1 MKLQVLISTMNQDAR
16 KLINRMN
23 VKSDAIV
30 INQSNFAGY
39 EEFEQKGRNI
49 LFISMPEKGVGLS
62 RNMALSR
69 AEADICLTAD
79 DDVVYSD
86 SYEDLVLEA
95 FRKYPKADMLIFN
108 LISTN
113 PQRPTAAPI
122 RATRVR
128 WYNSLRYGAFQFAF
142 RLESVRSANIHYSL
156 LFGGGARHSSGE
168 DSIFISDCLRKGLR
182 VYALPV
188 EIGVVKQE
196 NSTWFKGYSDKFFK
210 DKGALFATITTR
222 FAYLLAIQFVVRKRR
237 TFTTDLTLWQITKL
251 LMAGIREVKR

>member
-1 MKLQVLISTMNQDAR
+1 MNLQVLVSTMNQ
-16 KLINRMN
+16 KNHNLLTRMH
-23 VKSDAIV
+23 VKSDAII

-39 EEFEQKGRNI
+39 EEFERKGRNI

-79 DDVVYSD
+79 DDVVYND
-86 SYEDLVLEA
+86 SYEDLVLES
-95 FRKYPKADMLIFN
+95 FRNYPKADMLIFN
-108 LISTN
+108 LTSTN
-113 PQRPTAAPI
+113 PQRPTAAPK
-122 RATRVR
+122 RATRIR

-188 EIGVVKQE
+188 EIGIVKQE
-196 NSTWFKGYSDKFFK
+196 NSTWFKGYSDTFFK

-222 FAYLLAIQFVVRKRR
+222 FAHLLAIQFVVRKRR